1 MESGAVDNDGR
12 RMRRNRNRQQVI
24 DTYIDLMDN
33 GVLEPTR
40 DELTAASGIS
50 GRSIYRYFPDDG
62 ALISAVADHI
72 IQRFGPGLADD
83 DNESGTLSDRIL
95 AFVARRLRV
104 YELTAPITRTARTLG
119 ANDANVV
126 RAFRLVRD
134 GDRLHLGEQFSP
146 ELEQLDEGPR
156 EELITMLHT
165 PFLFG
170 SMEYAH
176 GVHEDR
182 DAVAR
187 MLQLHMHR
195 HLQVQRPA

>member
-1 MESGAVDNDGR
+1 
-12 RMRRNRNRQQVI
+12 MRRNRNRQQVI

-40 DELTAASGIS
+40 AELTAASGIS

-62 ALISAVADHI
+62 VLISAVASHI
-72 IQRFGPGLADD
+72 ILQFGAGLTEDV
-83 DNESGTLSDRIL
+83 NEGGTLSDRIL
-95 AFVARRLRV
+95 AFVARRLRI
-104 YELTAPITRTARTLG
+104 YDLTAPITRTARTVR

-134 GDRLHLGEQFSP
+134 GARLHLGEQFSP
-146 ELEQLDEGPR
+146 ELNQLDEGPR

-165 PFLFG
+165 PFLFD
-170 SMEYAH
+170 SIEYAH

-187 MLQLHMHR
+187 MLQQHMHR
-195 HLQVQRPA
+195 HLQVHWPA